1 MSDVVT
7 NHIKERDREHAQSEK
22 LEKLKVAAKLYLLA
36 LELYLPS
43 AIGVQGLDSR
53 AGALRAAENDLRRQ
67 LYMED

>member
-43 AIGVQGLDSR
+43 AIGVVGQDAR
-53 AGALRAAENDLRRQ
+53 AGALRAAEKDLRHI